1 MRREMQ
7 LLSVLCVARLLT
19 GGTTSEAEMA
29 WPCVIEIAET
39 LGDADYQLRGL
50 WGFYGYRSMTGGYRE
65 ALALAEQFHSVA
77 INSDREAAAVT
88 GERMIGAALHLLGD
102 QAGARTHLKR
112 ALDSTAAFF
121 DRRHLLR
128 FHMDQRVAAHC
139 ILARTLWLQ
148 GLPDQA
154 MRNMRTGIELAQ
166 TVQHPLSLLYAL
178 IQGACPVAL
187 LAGDIAAADRAV
199 TMLFDLSGRRTIV
212 GWNGWD
218 RCYQGVLLA
227 KQGEVA
233 IASRMLRAALGDLAE
248 TKLHHLFDY
257 TFLTAELANALGRAG
272 EAAPGLAAIE
282 AALALS
288 ERNAESWC
296 VAELLRIK
304 GELLLLQAEEG
315 AAAAGEDCFRQALD
329 CARRQGTLS
338 WELPAAASLA
348 RLLHDQGRSAE
359 AAAQLQPVY
368 ARFSEGFDTADLKD
382 AKALLDAL
390 AAPSAQWG
398 R

>member
-1 MRREMQ
+1 
-7 LLSVLCVARLLT
+7 
-19 GGTTSEAEMA
+19 
-29 WPCVIEIAET
+29 
-39 LGDADYQLRGL
+39 
-50 WGFYGYRSMTGGYRE
+50 
-65 ALALAEQFHSVA
+65 
-77 INSDREAAAVT
+77 
-88 GERMIGAALHLLGD
+88 
-102 QAGARTHLKR
+102 
-112 ALDSTAAFF
+112 
-121 DRRHLLR
+121 
-128 FHMDQRVAAHC
+128 
-139 ILARTLWLQ
+139 
-148 GLPDQA
+148 
-154 MRNMRTGIELAQ
+154 
-166 TVQHPLSLLYAL
+166 
-178 IQGACPVAL
+178 
-187 LAGDIAAADRAV
+187 
-199 TMLFDLSGRRTIV
+199 MLFDLSGRRTIV

-233 IASRMLRAALGDLAE
+233 IASQMLRAALGDLAE

-272 EAAPGLAAIE
+272 EAAPGLATIE

-315 AAAAGEDCFRQALD
+315 AAPAGEDCFRQALD

-338 WELPAAASLA
+338 WELRAAALA

-368 ARFSEGFDTADLKD
+368 DRFSEGFDTADLKD